1 MTKLAKPYQNTT
13 QKVTLKVTLRN
24 WCSHNETIRS
34 EIIPMHART
43 KGPKLYP
50 HPSLDSSPFNSGIWG
65 SWSCIFVFPWISK
78 ISTTFNWNKSPSAP
92 PPSSC
97 WWWCYEV
104 YSMQAPF
111 PAAWSRG
118 YPHPCTH
125 KITLISRKP
134 PLIPEPKLS
143 IEFSEGVIYMVM
155 VPLRGYKYD
164 PCDPVW
170 VMGLSDIL
178 PFVSIMWMW
187 HEYMICWGYSFLVG
201 IILWVAFCTDK
212 IKFFTMQAYIK
223 PLVFL
228 FVSPRSD
235 RYIRSFWV
243 NT

>member
-155 VPLRGYKYD
+155 VPLCGYKYD
-164 PCDPVW
+164 SCDLCGW
-170 VMGLSDIL
+170 WDYLI
-178 PFVSIMWMW
+178 
-187 HEYMICWGYSFLVG
+187 YFL
-201 IILWVAFCTDK
+201 LWVSCECGMSIWFAEGIVSLWASFCGSLSALT
-212 IKFFTMQAYIK
+212 KFNF
-223 PLVFL
+223 
-228 FVSPRSD
+228 SPCKL
-235 RYIRSFWV
+235 
-243 NT
+243 T